1 VTWTPT
7 TVALTVAAG
16 IAAALRHPDHPR
28 REPPHVPFVEAQR
41 RLPGLTYAL
50 PVPAVQARLE
60 MAHAYV
66 GLADHAGA
74 RTVLNEID
82 AIARHVAD
90 LGSLSQH
97 AERLRS
103 MLTTSPGGELGASA
117 LTAAELRILPLM
129 TTHLSYR
136 EIGER
141 QFLSRH
147 TVKSHAISIYRK
159 FDVASR
165 NEAVER
171 AREIGLL

>member
-1 VTWTPT
+1 MTWTPT

-82 AIARHVAD
+82 AIPRVMSQISAPSASMPNGCARCLPPRRAA
-90 LGSLSQH
+90 S
-97 AERLRS
+97 
-103 MLTTSPGGELGASA
+103 SA

-147 TVKSHAISIYRK
+147 TVKSHAISIYRML
-159 FDVASR
+159 DVASR
-165 NEAVER
+165 NEAVDR
-171 AREIGLL
+171 AREIGLI